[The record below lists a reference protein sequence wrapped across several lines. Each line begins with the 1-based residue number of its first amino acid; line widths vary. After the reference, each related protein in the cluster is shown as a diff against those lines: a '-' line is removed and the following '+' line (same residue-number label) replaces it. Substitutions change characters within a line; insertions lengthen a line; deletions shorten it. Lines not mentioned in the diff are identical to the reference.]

1 MKNKSQIISILFLLG
16 GVGIIIA
23 SFFLFLEEY
32 QESNLF
38 YLNMVA
44 TCIVYSINFISAF
57 DIFSPIERVSKSSS
71 GYGLQWYAVWAYTP
85 IALALIIL
93 SIIYSFSFNFCLIGH
108 LVLLFFL
115 LLLFFFASIVKTNTN
130 EVLDNIERRKDGLKE
145 ISSEID
151 ILEIH
156 NKLNGD
162 SSYQEAIV
170 NLRDA
175 VRYITASDKPAA
187 IALERKLIE
196 KIRLVNSQ
204 IQNNS
209 QPTEVIC
216 NELKECLSIIEL
228 RKKQF

>member
-1 MKNKSQIISILFLLG
+1 M
-16 GVGIIIA
+16 
-23 SFFLFLEEY
+23 
-32 QESNLF
+32 
-38 YLNMVA
+38 
-44 TCIVYSINFISAF
+44 
-57 DIFSPIERVSKSSS
+57 
-71 GYGLQWYAVWAYTP
+71 
-85 IALALIIL
+85 
-93 SIIYSFSFNFCLIGH
+93 
-108 LVLLFFL
+108 LFFL

-130 EVLDNIERRKDGLKE
+130 EVIDNIERRKDGLKE

>member
-16 GVGIIIA
+16 GIGIIIA

-38 YLNMVA
+38 YLNMIA
-44 TCIVYSINFISAF
+44 ICLVYTINFISAF
-57 DIFSPIERVSKSSS
+57 DIFSPIESVSKSSS
-71 GYGLQWYAVWAYTP
+71 GYGLKWYAVWTYTP

-93 SIIYSFSFNFCLIGH
+93 SIIFSLSFNFCLIGH

-130 EVLDNIERRKDGLKE
+130 EVIDNIERRKDGLKN

-156 NKLNGD
+156 NKLNGH
-162 SSYQEAIV
+162 SSHIEAIGK
-170 NLRDA
+170 LREA
-175 VRYITASDKPAA
+175 VRYITASDNPTA
-187 IALERKLIE
+187 IVLERKIIE
-196 KIRLVNSQ
+196 KIRLINRQ
-204 IQNNS
+204 IENNS
-209 QPTEVIC
+209 EPVEVIC
-216 NELKECLSIIEL
+216 DELKECLSIIEL
-228 RKKQF
+228 RKNQS